1 MEKKFTDLGDRKR
14 WWRNLTNIRTERR
27 VRTQQEK
34 FSREKFLRLNTDFHR
49 HCWCGAEDF
58 TGGEHW
64 RGRKA
69 TEDGNLRGKI
79 KWGEVGWAGICKA
92 KDLLAWTLH
101 RHIEVER
108 SFPHQKAACCLSLSL
123 SYSNEPFG
131 LGISERRLS
140 SVYLASDRLF
150 FVFLFGFE
158 VDLSKSRICLKV
170 GL

>member
-123 SYSNEPFG
+123 LFQCAIWTWHFG
-131 LGISERRLS
+131 ASTFLS
-140 SVYLASDRLF
+140 LLSF
-150 FVFLFGFE
+150 GQTFLCFSFW
-158 VDLSKSRICLKV
+158 VWSRPK
-170 GL
+170 